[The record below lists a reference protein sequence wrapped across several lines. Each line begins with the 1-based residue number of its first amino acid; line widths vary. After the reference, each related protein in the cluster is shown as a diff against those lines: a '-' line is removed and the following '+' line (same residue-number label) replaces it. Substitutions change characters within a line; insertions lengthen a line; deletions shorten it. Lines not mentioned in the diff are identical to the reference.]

1 MKERLVKI
9 VCSLFAAV
17 LLLPLFPVSA
27 EEAPPEI
34 ASTAGICYNLET
46 DTFLFE
52 KNTDSNLKPAAF
64 TKLMTALLALEYR
77 AENGNV
83 TVTVSE
89 EMLSSAGG
97 TSMKLKAGEVI
108 SFDDLLS
115 GLVVQNA
122 NDAALVLASVS
133 GGNITAFVEK
143 MNERAKALGM
153 EHTYYS
159 NPTGVD
165 SAVMYT
171 TLGDTLLLCKALYRI
186 NDFMV
191 LSEQPKVTIPATNL
205 TEERVYT
212 NKNALVP
219 YSYVTDYY
227 MKNVRGMVAGYTS
240 GAGYCVATVR
250 QKDNCTNLVLI
261 SGGTDRS
268 EAQNGT
274 DISSY
279 RDAKTLLE
287 WAEEAYSIQ
296 SIMPADSVICEK
308 GVTLAGGVD
317 HMILVAG
324 EEVKVLL
331 PTNADP
337 ETDITK
343 NIRVEE
349 DSFPA
354 PIVKGQ
360 VYGEMD
366 VLFRG
371 EVVATVPLVAQNNI
385 GLSRWLVARDAVI
398 RFFSHGPAKVI
409 LICVICA
416 AVLYVVILI
425 GTVWLNAKRKNR
437 ERDLIIEELNEK
449 ENKRLAKVRQEE
461 RRATRAKLRRAGSFF
476 REGFRVLSGEAQ
488 ETEAA
493 PRKKSEPQKKAVAK
507 VPEQY
512 RKKQSPPSSS
522 TQKRANESYRVSRPS
537 SSPSR
542 RPAPGGKAPT
552 RETYRKSS
560 ASAQSVKKRPASPQ
574 KDPSNQNKNRQ
585 KWPE

>member
-1 MKERLVKI
+1 MNKRLVKI
-9 VCSLFAAV
+9 ICSLFAAV

-27 EEAPPEI
+27 ESTPPEI
-34 ASTAGICYNLET
+34 ASTAGILYNLEA

-52 KNTDSNLKPAAF
+52 KNSDAHLKPAAF

-77 AENGNV
+77 KTSGNVSV
-83 TVTVSE
+83 TVTE

-108 SFDDLLS
+108 PFDDLLA
-115 GLVVQNA
+115 GLIVQNA

-133 GGNITAFVEK
+133 GGNISAFVDK
-143 MNERAKALGM
+143 MNDRAKEIGM

-165 SAVMYT
+165 SAVMHT
-171 TLGDTLLLCKALYRI
+171 TLSDTLLLCKALYRV
-186 NDFMV
+186 NDFMI
-191 LSEQPKVTIPATNL
+191 LSEKAKVTISATNM
-205 TEERVYT
+205 TDERVYT

-227 MKNVRGMVAGYTS
+227 IKNARGMVAGYTS

-268 EAQNGT
+268 EAKNGT

-287 WAEEAYSIQ
+287 WAEESFSIQ
-296 SIMPADSVICEK
+296 NVVDADSVVCEK

-324 EEVKVLL
+324 EEAKVLL
-331 PTNADP
+331 PMDADP
-337 ETDITK
+337 DTDITK
-343 NIRVEE
+343 NIRVED

-354 PIVKGQ
+354 PIVKGH

-366 VLFRG
+366 ILFRG
-371 EVVATVPLVAQNNI
+371 EVVATVPLVAQTNI
-385 GLSRWLVARDAVI
+385 GLSRWLVAKDAVI

-409 LICVICA
+409 LICVIVA
-416 AVLYVVILI
+416 AVLYVAILI
-425 GTVWLNAKRKNR
+425 GTVWLNARRRNR
-437 ERDLIIEELNEK
+437 ERNLAIKELNEQ
-449 ENKRLAKVRQEE
+449 ENKRLAKIRREE
-461 RRATRAKLRRAGSFF
+461 RRVARAKLRQAGSFF
-476 REGFRVLSGEAQ
+476 REGFRVLSGE
-488 ETEAA
+488 EDA
-493 PRKKSEPQKKAVAK
+493 PSGNGKNNTPQKKAVAK
-507 VPEQY
+507 LPEQY
-512 RKKQSPPSSS
+512 RKNKMASQNSPAKH
-522 TQKRANESYRVSRPS
+522 TRESYHVSRP
-537 SSPSR
+537 
-542 RPAPGGKAPT
+542 APPHPPTQKKGAPM
-552 RETYRKSS
+552 RETYR
-560 ASAQSVKKRPASPQ
+560 RSPSPNAHQ
-574 KDPSNQNKNRQ
+574 TQRRIARSQNMPKQNKNRQ
-585 KWPE
+585 KWPD

>member
-1 MKERLVKI
+1 MRERLVRI
-9 VCSLFAAV
+9 LCSLFAAV
-17 LLLPLFPVSA
+17 CFLPLFPVSA
-27 EEAPPEI
+27 EKAPPEI
-34 ASTAGICYNLET
+34 ASESGICYNLET
-46 DTFLFE
+46 GSFLFE
-52 KNTDSNLKPAAF
+52 KNTEANLKPAAF

-77 AENGNV
+77 QENGNV
-83 TVTVSE
+83 NVTVTE

-97 TSMKLKAGEVI
+97 TSMKLKVGEAI
-108 SFDDLLS
+108 PFDDLLS

-133 GGNITAFVEK
+133 GGNIASFVEM
-143 MNERAKALGM
+143 MNKRAEELGM

-165 SAVMYT
+165 SAVMHT
-171 TLGDTLLLCKALYRI
+171 TLADTLLLCKALYRV
-186 NDFMV
+186 NDFML
-191 LSEQPKVTIPATNL
+191 LSEKAKITIPATNM
-205 TEERVYT
+205 TSERVYT

-227 MKNVRGMVAGYTS
+227 LPNVRGMVAGFTS

-261 SGGTDRS
+261 SGGMDRS
-268 EAQNGT
+268 EAKNGT

-279 RDAKTLLE
+279 RDAKALLE
-287 WAEEAYSIQ
+287 WAEESYSIR
-296 SIMPADSVICEK
+296 SVVSADSVACEK

-324 EEVKVLL
+324 EEAKVLL
-331 PTNADP
+331 PSDADF

-354 PIVKGQ
+354 PIVKGK

-416 AVLYVVILI
+416 AVLYVAVLI
-425 GTVWLNAKRKNR
+425 GTVWLSARRRNR
-437 ERDLIIEELNEK
+437 ERDLAIKELNKK
-449 ENKRLAKVRQEE
+449 ENRRLAKVRQEE
-461 RRATRAKLRRAGSFF
+461 RRVMRAKLKQAGSFF
-476 REGFRVLSGEAQ
+476 QEGFRVLSGEA
-488 ETEAA
+488 EEIA
-493 PRKKSEPQKKAVAK
+493 PASNTKRKKAPQKKAVAK
-507 VPEQY
+507 LPEQY
-512 RKKQSPPSSS
+512 RKNPSSVKQ
-522 TQKRANESYRVSRPS
+522 TPQRAARESYRVSHPAAASRPT
-537 SSPSR
+537 PK
-542 RPAPGGKAPT
+542 KAVPQ
-552 RETYRKSS
+552 RESYRKSPAVNGS
-560 ASAQSVKKRPASPQ
+560 ARRPDSVSRNNT
-574 KDPSNQNKNRQ
+574 NQNKTRQ
-585 KWPE
+585 KWPD